1 VAHEFECKALR
12 SLRAAANSFEE
23 RGHEMNRPILAEV
36 LEQILSK
43 QLSMVPGPEMLVDK
57 TSLGDA
63 LQQAISGNRAVKL
76 AKTVTASP
84 DRTSPIVTSPV
95 QEEQRLKPASP
106 TPSGVEPRPGLQRQN
121 TEAAGKSRFHRK
133 RTTLTGANVGKPEI
147 LPATFLP
154 ATSPALGR
162 SLMPMLSAGTMLLVQ
177 DDHSMWKVSL
187 KSKTDA
193 VTSSVQDP
201 KSVQANLRMFDVCL
215 SHAHNAAGAARL
227 VSRWAGATNY
237 LPAVK
242 EVMEKGLF
250 YSMLSGICHT
260 RLFSRE
266 PLRPEAVVAVVCHKM
281 ALHIAASQDWRNVA
295 PILQPSADL
304 QEHGLTGLE
313 CAEYSAYYA
322 FLKPLRLPFVQLQPI
337 MPIICIARGS
347 RVREAL
353 LAMPFLLEPI
363 EEDETPTGK
372 PRISSRVGTFLE
384 VATEHLS
391 KIQLVDS
398 VTLDVQTGRT
408 YFLLYKSVMEEK
420 LGKEN
425 EAWVLLLDA
434 ARGMQVVASPI
445 PARDLRRCAL

>member
-1 VAHEFECKALR
+1 
-12 SLRAAANSFEE
+12 
-23 RGHEMNRPILAEV
+23 
-36 LEQILSK
+36 
-43 QLSMVPGPEMLVDK
+43 
-57 TSLGDA
+57 
-63 LQQAISGNRAVKL
+63 
-76 AKTVTASP
+76 VTASP